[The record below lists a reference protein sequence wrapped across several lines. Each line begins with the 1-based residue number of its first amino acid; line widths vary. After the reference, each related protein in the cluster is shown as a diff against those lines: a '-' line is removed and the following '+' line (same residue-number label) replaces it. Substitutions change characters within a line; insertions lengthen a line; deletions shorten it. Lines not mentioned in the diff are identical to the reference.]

1 MHDELFKLIQELS
14 YKIDNLS
21 NEVMSLKTESS
32 TMKGMI
38 KGFYVCLPVIAALVC
53 YVYNSDTTRYNNQ
66 INNLQQMYF
75 KEKEIL

>member
-1 MHDELFKLIQELS
+1 MQDEMFKLIQELS
-14 YKIDNLS
+14 RKIDGLS
-21 NEVMSLKTESS
+21 NEIISLKQESS

-38 KGFYVCLPVIAALVC
+38 KGFYLCLPVIIALVC

-75 KEKEIL
+75 KEKEAL